1 MCIQDDHTSQHRYRC
16 RPMCATTSAHAL
28 NRLRTSV
35 PMSADVSSHGLT
47 FPVPKTCPP
56 LCPPRVPLALVRQWW
71 SIVAIVCPPPLGP
84 SRVPPSLVRQWLSI
98 ANGGDTSQ
106 PMFTDVYTHRYRC
119 PTQTYTHRHRCRP
132 HCACIAT
139 DTTTLMYASV
149 PMLTVVHSHRHRRPP
164 HTHTL
169 ISVPITTEVV

>member
-56 LCPPRVPLALVRQWW
+56 PVPAPGPACAGTTVVVDSRY
-71 SIVAIVCPPPLGP
+71 CMPPPLRP

-149 PMLTVVHSHRHRRPP
+149 PMLTVVHSHRHER
-164 HTHTL
+164 
-169 ISVPITTEVV
+169 VF